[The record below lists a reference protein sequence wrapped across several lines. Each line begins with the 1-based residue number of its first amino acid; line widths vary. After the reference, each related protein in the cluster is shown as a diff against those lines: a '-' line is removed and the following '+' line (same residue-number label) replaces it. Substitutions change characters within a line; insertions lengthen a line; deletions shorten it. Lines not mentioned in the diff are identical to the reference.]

1 MVGDG
6 INDAPA
12 LAAAD
17 IGFAMGACTQSWL
30 ATSWRLLFAPSSQM
44 VMPRFSRDVRLQIK
58 SLHMFIVFTLD
69 SPKSEK
75 YQKEFAGYVS

>member
-17 IGFAMGACTQSWL
+17 IGMAMGTG
-30 ATSWRLLFAPSSQM
+30 ATLPLNP
-44 VMPRFSRDVRLQIK
+44 VI
-58 SLHMFIVFTLD
+58 LH
-69 SPKSEK
+69 
-75 YQKEFAGYVS
+75 